1 MALFHFGLR
10 GNYPTTHPPTPKV
23 VKRCL
28 YNNLDPYG
36 LWENVG
42 NHIDELAED
51 MVWEFRAMEF
61 EFDPSLSWVKEIIR
75 VNSFASH
82 TRQEAVNSL
91 TFKNLDAEN
100 TRSYF
105 FYGIY
110 SLLEDFSEPLFA
122 VAEFYC
128 ETIDIP
134 AIQIERPIDM
144 NESDSDSEHILFE
157 IDL

>member
-1 MALFHFGLR
+1 MSQ
-10 GNYPTTHPPTPKV
+10 
-23 VKRCL
+23 
-28 YNNLDPYG
+28 
-36 LWENVG
+36 
-42 NHIDELAED
+42 
-51 MVWEFRAMEF
+51 F